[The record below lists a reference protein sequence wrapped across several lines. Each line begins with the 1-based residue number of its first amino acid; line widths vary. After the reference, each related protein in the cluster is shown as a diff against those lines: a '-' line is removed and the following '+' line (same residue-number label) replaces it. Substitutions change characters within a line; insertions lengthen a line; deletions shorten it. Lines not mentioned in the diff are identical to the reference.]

1 MLYNKIQKGYIQLAI
16 ILGTLLLFILTNN
29 IIFGILIA
37 IEIFLLVG
45 VEVKEGAKKH
55 GWKNE
60 VVDTLIAFGV
70 ALGFWLFL
78 SFILNTSSP
87 ISAVVSCSMLPNLQ
101 RGDFVIVQGSP
112 IKAIEIN
119 MTNAEFESFSN
130 EIITTN
136 KGEEIKGSLYSQCL
150 GLSKKGELL
159 ISNNILCKEFYEN
172 PKVFSEKKGPVTFF
186 YSTCSLK
193 TKNGVLSSP
202 CVNEFEFKGQ
212 NYSINTEGDTV
223 VYQPAKEDVYSMI
236 GDIVHRTQFIIN
248 VGEDKYY
255 ITKGDNNPIFDV
267 QVYDNSF
274 QAGNKPAKD
283 LRGKVLMRIPY
294 LGYLKLFISG
304 FFEEPG
310 QCSTLLTYS

>member
-55 GWKNE
+55 G
-60 VVDTLIAFGV
+60 
-70 ALGFWLFL
+70 
-78 SFILNTSSP
+78 
-87 ISAVVSCSMLPNLQ
+87 CSMLPNLQ

-267 QVYDNSF
+267 QVYDNGF